1 MFYMLF
7 GALTH
12 SQGYEANITH
22 TKGWKHLVFQSTAQ
36 LQPPTECNSR
46 FSQSMALAPHQT
58 ILLLFVSTA
67 ISSCPHRA
75 AAQTTTTTTT
85 LPNGKKFVTY
95 SFPRFDNTLLHLP
108 ANLTVLNNA
117 SISQGALQITPD
129 SSNSADGYLVN
140 QTGRVF
146 FSTPFTLWS
155 PSPSPSTANNGSGG
169 NYMASFNMV
178 FRVNIFRTN
187 TSVPGEG
194 VAFVIASG
202 PDPPPPGSHGGFL
215 GLTNASTD
223 GDLGNRFVA
232 FELDTVKQPYDPDDN
247 HVGLDING
255 VRSVKAVPL
264 APFGIKLGAANASN
278 FFVWLDYDGASGHV
292 RMYMARSDD
301 GVPTPKP
308 STPVLNEPLD
318 LSGVVAQKAYF
329 GFSASTGTQ
338 FQLNCLHMWNMT
350 VELLDDGS
358 VSGGQQHRKLG
369 LIIGVP
375 CGVVFLAAGVLVAC
389 LYVKKRRRRAVGD
402 DPESASASAS
412 GSAALFTFKKSS
424 INLRSLA
431 GTPKEFEY
439 TELRKGT
446 EDFAA
451 KNKLGQGGYGV
462 VYKATV
468 AGDGGD
474 NDGESVEVAVKQFS
488 AANTKGQED
497 FLAEL
502 SIINRLRH
510 RNLNGVLLLVYDYM
524 PNGSLDKHLFSSS
537 SSNSSSPVLTWE
549 QRYNIVTGVAAA
561 LNYLHHEYDQRV
573 IHRDIKPSNI
583 MLDSA
588 FGARLGDF
596 GLARALDSDKTSYTE
611 IMGVP
616 GTMGYIAPECFH
628 TGRATRESDVFGLGA
643 VLLEVACGRRVS
655 FGSGDGAIGCSRLL
669 EWVWRLHGAGRILDA
684 VDAKLDGAFDAGDAE
699 RVLLLG
705 LACSHP
711 DPGARPNAKAV
722 VQVLARAVPAPDVP
736 PSKPAFM
743 WPALSGADCDDGDG
757 GGDLSASRHSAGTTT
772 STELTSSSMYYA
784 SSSHS
789 SQVTTSRDG
798 TVADETK
805 YMSLG

>member
-1 MFYMLF
+1 M
-7 GALTH
+7 
-12 SQGYEANITH
+12 
-22 TKGWKHLVFQSTAQ
+22 
-36 LQPPTECNSR
+36 
-46 FSQSMALAPHQT
+46 SMALHQT
-58 ILLLFVSTA
+58 LLLLFVSIA
-67 ISSCPHRA
+67 IHRA
-75 AAQTTTTTTT
+75 VAQTTTSTAVRGDG
-85 LPNGKKFVTY
+85 NRFVTY
-95 SFPRFDNTLLHLP
+95 SFPSFANALLHLQ

-155 PSPSPSTANNGSGG
+155 PAAGGGG
-169 NYMASFNMV
+169 NGNGNGTYVASFNMV

-187 TSVPGEG
+187 TSDPGEG
-194 VAFVIASG
+194 VAFVVASG
-202 PDPPPPGSHGGFL
+202 LDPPPPGSYGGFL

-223 GDLGNRFVA
+223 GDDANRFVA
-232 FELDTVKQPYDPDDN
+232 LELDTVKQGYDPDDN
-247 HVGLDING
+247 HVGLDVNG

-264 APFGIKLGAANASN
+264 APFGLKLGAANASN
-278 FFVWLDYDGASGHV
+278 FFVWVDYDGTSRHV
-292 RMYMARSDD
+292 WMYMARSDD
-301 GVPTPKP
+301 GVPSPKP
-308 STPVLNEPLD
+308 PSPVLDAPLD
-318 LSGVVAQKAYF
+318 LSAFVAEKAYF
-329 GFSASTGTQ
+329 GFSASTGTR

-358 VSGGQQHRKLG
+358 RSSGGGQTRRKLG
-369 LIIGVP
+369 LGVGVP
-375 CGVVFLAAGVLVAC
+375 CGVAALAAGAVVAF
-389 LYVKKRRRRAVGD
+389 LYIKKRRRRVGD
-402 DPESASASAS
+402 DPESLSSP
-412 GSAALFTFKKSS
+412 AAFKFNKSS

-446 EDFAA
+446 KDFAA

-462 VYKATV
+462 VYKAVV
-468 AGDGGD
+468 AGDS
-474 NDGESVEVAVKQFS
+474 DGESVEVAVKQFS

-510 RNLNGVLLLVYDYM
+510 RNLVRLRGWCHQNGVLLLVYDYM
-524 PNGSLDKHLFSSS
+524 PNGSLDKHLFGGAAVA
-537 SSNSSSPVLTWE
+537 PVLSWE
-549 QRYNIVTGVAAA
+549 QRYNIVAGVAAA

-611 IMGVP
+611 MVGVP

-655 FGSGDGAIGCSRLL
+655 FGAGGDGGAIGGCSRLL

-684 VDAKLDGAFDAGDAE
+684 VDPKLAGGAFDADDAE
-699 RVLLLG
+699 RLLLLG

-711 DPGARPNAKAV
+711 DPGARPTAKAV
-722 VQVLARAVPAPDVP
+722 VQVLARAVPAPAVP

-743 WPALSGADCDDGDG
+743 WPALSGADCDDSDG
-757 GGDLSASRHSAGTTT
+757 GGAGEMSSRHSARTT
-772 STELTSSSMYYA
+772 STEQTSSTYYA
-784 SSSHS
+784 SSSSYS
-789 SQVTTSRDG
+789 SHGCTRTQVTSSGDAI
-798 TVADETK
+798 ADETR
-805 YMSLG
+805 YMSIG

>member
-1 MFYMLF
+1 M
-7 GALTH
+7 
-12 SQGYEANITH
+12 E
-22 TKGWKHLVFQSTAQ
+22 
-36 LQPPTECNSR
+36 
-46 FSQSMALAPHQT
+46 PHQT
-58 ILLLFVSTA
+58 FLLLFISIA
-67 ISSCPHRA
+67 ISSCLHHA
-75 AAQTTTTTTT
+75 VSQTTTSGV
-85 LPNGKKFVTY
+85 LRDGKQFVTY
-95 SFPRFDNTLLHLP
+95 SFPSFAKQLLHLP

-129 SSNSADGYLVN
+129 SSNSAEGYLVN

-146 FSTPFTLWS
+146 FSSPFTLWS
-155 PSPSPSTANNGSGG
+155 SSSPPAAAVGG
-169 NYMASFNMV
+169 NGTYVASFNMV

-187 TSVPGEG
+187 NSVPGEG
-194 VAFVIASG
+194 VAFVVTSG
-202 PDPPPPGSHGGFL
+202 LDPPPPGSYGGFL

-223 GDLGNRFVA
+223 GDAANRFVA
-232 FELDTVKQPYDPDDN
+232 LELDTVKQPYDPDDN
-247 HVGLDING
+247 HVGLDVNG
-255 VRSVKAVPL
+255 VRSVKAAPL

-278 FFVWLDYDGASGHV
+278 FFVWVDYNGTSRHV
-292 RMYMARSDD
+292 WMYMARSDD
-301 GVPTPKP
+301 GVPSPKP
-308 STPVLNEPLD
+308 PSPVFDVPLD
-318 LSGVVAQKAYF
+318 LSAVVAEKAYF

-350 VELLDDGS
+350 VEVLDDGS
-358 VSGGQQHRKLG
+358 SSGGQPRWRLR
-369 LIIGVP
+369 LSIAVP
-375 CGVVFLAAGVLVAC
+375 CGAAALAAAVLLAC
-389 LYVKKRRRRAVGD
+389 LYIKKRRRRVGD
-402 DPESASASAS
+402 DPESSSA
-412 GSAALFTFKKSS
+412 FKFKKSS
-424 INLRSLA
+424 INLMSLA
-431 GTPKEFEY
+431 GTPKEFDY
-439 TELRKGT
+439 AELRKGT

-468 AGDGGD
+468 AGD

-510 RNLNGVLLLVYDYM
+510 RNLVRLRGWCHQDGVLLLVYDYM
-524 PNGSLDKHLFSSS
+524 PNGSLDKHLFGGTAG
-537 SSNSSSPVLTWE
+537 PVLSWE
-549 QRYNIVTGVAAA
+549 QRYNIVAGVAAA

-588 FGARLGDF
+588 FAARLGDF

-628 TGRATRESDVFGLGA
+628 TGRATRESDVFGVGA

-655 FGSGDGAIGCSRLL
+655 FGAAAGDGAIDGCSRLL

-684 VDAKLDGAFDAGDAE
+684 VDPKLAGAFDEDDAE
-699 RVLLLG
+699 RLLLLG

-722 VQVLARAVPAPDVP
+722 VQVLARALPAPAVP

-743 WPALSGADCDDGDG
+743 WPALSGTDCDDGG
-757 GGDLSASRHSAGTTT
+757 GEMSWRHSARTT
-772 STELTSSSMYYA
+772 STDLTSSMYYA
-784 SSSHS
+784 SSSYS
-789 SQVTTSRDG
+789 SNGCTRTQVTSNRDAM
-798 TVADETK
+798 VD
-805 YMSLG
+805 LI

>member
-1 MFYMLF
+1 MQ
-7 GALTH
+7 T
-12 SQGYEANITH
+12 
-22 TKGWKHLVFQSTAQ
+22 
-36 LQPPTECNSR
+36 
-46 FSQSMALAPHQT
+46 HQT
-58 ILLLFVSTA
+58 LLLFVVSITT
-67 ISSCPHRA
+67 SSCCLHRA
-75 AAQTTTTTTT
+75 VAQTTTSTAVRGD
-85 LPNGKKFVTY
+85 GKRFVTY
-95 SFPRFDNTLLHLP
+95 SFPSFANALLHLQ

-146 FSTPFTLWS
+146 FSSPFTLWS
-155 PSPSPSTANNGSGG
+155 PSSPAGG
-169 NYMASFNMV
+169 NGTYVASFSMV

-187 TSVPGEG
+187 NSVPGEG
-194 VAFVIASG
+194 IALVVASVI
-202 PDPPPPGSHGGFL
+202 DPPPPGSYGGFL

-223 GDLGNRFVA
+223 GDPANRFVA
-232 FELDTVKQPYDPDDN
+232 LELDTVKQPYDLDDN
-247 HVGLDING
+247 HVGLDVNG
-255 VRSVKAVPL
+255 VRSLRAVPL

-278 FFVWLDYDGASGHV
+278 FFVWVDYDGTSRHLW
-292 RMYMARSDD
+292 MYMARSDD
-301 GVPTPKP
+301 GVPSPKP
-308 STPVLNEPLD
+308 PSPVLDAPLD
-318 LSGVVAQKAYF
+318 LSTVVAEKAYF

-350 VELLDDGS
+350 VEVLDDGTS
-358 VSGGQQHRKLG
+358 SGGQPPWKLG

-375 CGVVFLAAGVLVAC
+375 CGVSALAAGILLAC
-389 LYVKKRRRRAVGD
+389 LYIKKGRRRVGD
-402 DPESASASAS
+402 DPESSSSA
-412 GSAALFTFKKSS
+412 FKFRKSS
-424 INLRSLA
+424 LNLMSLA
-431 GTPKEFEY
+431 GTPKEFDY

-462 VYKATV
+462 VYRATV
-468 AGDGGD
+468 AGDS
-474 NDGESVEVAVKQFS
+474 DGESVDVAVKQFS

-510 RNLNGVLLLVYDYM
+510 RNLVRLRGWCHQDGVLLLVYDYM
-524 PNGSLDKHLFSSS
+524 PNGSLDKHLFGGGAAA
-537 SSNSSSPVLTWE
+537 PVLSWE
-549 QRYNIVTGVAAA
+549 QRYKIVTGVAAA

-588 FGARLGDF
+588 FGSRLGDF

-655 FGSGDGAIGCSRLL
+655 FGTAAGDGAIGGCSGLL

-684 VDAKLDGAFDAGDAE
+684 VDRKLAGAFDEDDAE
-699 RVLLLG
+699 RLLLLG
-705 LACSHP
+705 LACGHP
-711 DPGARPNAKAV
+711 DPGARPDAKAV
-722 VQVLARAVPAPDVP
+722 VQVLARAVAAPAVP

-743 WPALSGADCDDGDG
+743 WPALSGTDCDDGG
-757 GGDLSASRHSAGTTT
+757 ETSSRRSARTA
-772 STELTSSSMYYA
+772 STELTISTYHA
-784 SSSHS
+784 SSYSSHGCTRT
-789 SQVTTSRDG
+789 QVTSNCDAM
-798 TVADETK
+798 ADETK
-805 YMSLG
+805 YVSIS

>member
-1 MFYMLF
+1 M
-7 GALTH
+7 
-12 SQGYEANITH
+12 
-22 TKGWKHLVFQSTAQ
+22 
-36 LQPPTECNSR
+36 
-46 FSQSMALAPHQT
+46 SMAVALHQT
-58 ILLLFVSTA
+58 LLLLLLVSIA
-67 ISSCPHRA
+67 ISSSCIHRA
-75 AAQTTTTTTT
+75 VAQTTTSTYVG
-85 LPNGKKFVTY
+85 LDGKRFVTY
-95 SFPRFDNTLLHLP
+95 SFPSFANSLLHLP

-146 FSTPFTLWS
+146 FSSPFTLWS
-155 PSPSPSTANNGSGG
+155 PPPAAGG
-169 NYMASFNMV
+169 TYVASFSMV

-194 VAFVIASG
+194 VAFVVASG
-202 PDPPPPGSHGGFL
+202 LDPPPPGSYGGFL

-223 GDLGNRFVA
+223 GDDANRFVA
-232 FELDTVKQPYDPDDN
+232 LELDTVKQAYDPDDN
-247 HVGLDING
+247 HVGLDVNG

-278 FFVWLDYDGASGHV
+278 FFVWVDYNGTSRYV
-292 RMYMARSDD
+292 WMYMARSDD
-301 GVPTPKP
+301 GVPSPKP
-308 STPVLNEPLD
+308 PSPVLDAPLD
-318 LSGVVAQKAYF
+318 LSRVVAEKAYF
-329 GFSASTGTQ
+329 GFSASTGTR

-358 VSGGQQHRKLG
+358 SSGGGHRRWKLG
-369 LIIGVP
+369 LSVGVP
-375 CGVVFLAAGVLVAC
+375 CGVAALPAGALMAFL
-389 LYVKKRRRRAVGD
+389 YIRKRRRRVGD
-402 DPESASASAS
+402 DPESLSSSA
-412 GSAALFTFKKSS
+412 FKFNKSS

-468 AGDGGD
+468 AGDS
-474 NDGESVEVAVKQFS
+474 DGESVEVAVKQFS

-510 RNLNGVLLLVYDYM
+510 RNLVRLRGWCHQNGVLLLVYDYM
-524 PNGSLDKHLFSSS
+524 PNGSLDKHLFGGAAA
-537 SSNSSSPVLTWE
+537 PVLSWE
-549 QRYNIVTGVAAA
+549 QRYNIVAGVAAA

-643 VLLEVACGRRVS
+643 VLLEVACGRRIS
-655 FGSGDGAIGCSRLL
+655 SGAGAGGDGAIGGCSRLL

-684 VDAKLDGAFDAGDAE
+684 VDPKLASIAFDADDAE
-699 RVLLLG
+699 RLLLLG

-711 DPGARPNAKAV
+711 DPGARPTAKAV
-722 VQVLARAVPAPDVP
+722 VQVLARAVDAPAVP

-743 WPALSGADCDDGDG
+743 WPALSGADCDDDDG
-757 GGDLSASRHSAGTTT
+757 GGGMSARTT
-772 STELTSSSMYYA
+772 STELTSSTYYA
-784 SSSHS
+784 SSSYS
-789 SQVTTSRDG
+789 SHGCTRTQVTSSLDAI
-798 TVADETK
+798 ADETR
-805 YMSLG
+805 YMSVG